1 MIHAGLGSSL
11 AVVLLVT
18 VGSMSPA
25 QQAIPSGKVRDG
37 TLSFDGRATAGN
49 FVGATTTVSGEM
61 TGGPDLSAVRGWVEG
76 PVRTLKTGNDH
87 RDRDLNKSM
96 ESDKYPTMRFEL
108 TGVAPGPGVRDS
120 IPLTLHGN
128 LLIHGVERQ
137 VELPGSVAL
146 RNDEARL
153 RIDFPLNVKDY
164 KVGGLS
170 KFFGMFKMN
179 PDITVHVD
187 VTFLLQRT

>member
-1 MIHAGLGSSL
+1 
-11 AVVLLVT
+11 
-18 VGSMSPA
+18 MSPA

-61 TGGPDLSAVRGWVEG
+61 TGGPDLSAVRGWVEA
-76 PVRTLKTGNDH
+76 PVPTLKTGNDH

-108 TGVAPGPGVRDS
+108 TGAAPGPGVRDS
-120 IPLTLHGN
+120 IPLTLRGN

-137 VELPGSVAL
+137 VELPGSVVL
-146 RNDEARL
+146 RHDQARL
-153 RIDFPLNVKDY
+153 RIDFPLNVNDY

-179 PDITVHVD
+179 PDITVHAD